1 MINQTYLKKLFTLAL
16 STTLLFS
23 SFVYA
28 DKNVISES
36 SREDISV
43 HKQNTISVSKATDNL
58 NESIKTIKEKIE
70 NKKVLDKD
78 IQKLT
83 DDINSLE
90 QATTFSNT
98 RGTKDSIAAVLNAE
112 ILLLH
117 IPNKDTSATSSAIDK
132 ARETLEIFGY
142 KAALPNEEIN
152 NQSGQ
157 EFDDSVKSNLVL
169 LNERIDFL
177 ENYLKDDP
185 NILSRPVDRVA
196 VPLSHIHT
204 YIRSHEIDYI
214 IALNDEDFKNEI
226 LSSFVRSEKILET
239 VINEVPDGLEKSK
252 YLASTVH
259 DAKSTLKIQEYS
271 DKSSKNNKIS
281 SKYYISTEQAGGSP
295 VKIIRTGQGTPIKL
309 VSHDITLPSK
319 DELKV
324 YGNGV
329 MYEDHERAY
338 IQKAFE
344 TIKIIKKNNDYY
356 ISILLPELPE
366 GFLWD
371 YSYYAMDY
379 QANYLCS
386 TSYFDL
392 DRHPGQKEWKLENVT
407 SEEIEKGA
415 FAYLTLS
422 TISTVTG
429 EEGLVNW
436 RIGTNHHEGYII
448 ESLDRF
454 TYYDYET
461 WLPFDN
467 SNYINGW
474 K

>member
-226 LSSFVRSEKILET
+226 LSSFIRAEKILET

-271 DKSSKNNKIS
+271 DKSSKNNKLHQNTI
-281 SKYYISTEQAGGSP
+281 YQLN
-295 VKIIRTGQGTPIKL
+295 KL
-309 VSHDITLPSK
+309 VVH
-319 DELKV
+319 
-324 YGNGV
+324 
-329 MYEDHERAY
+329 
-338 IQKAFE
+338 
-344 TIKIIKKNNDYY
+344 
-356 ISILLPELPE
+356 LL
-366 GFLWD
+366 
-371 YSYYAMDY
+371 
-379 QANYLCS
+379 
-386 TSYFDL
+386 
-392 DRHPGQKEWKLENVT
+392 R
-407 SEEIEKGA
+407 
-415 FAYLTLS
+415 
-422 TISTVTG
+422 
-429 EEGLVNW
+429 
-436 RIGTNHHEGYII
+436 
-448 ESLDRF
+448 
-454 TYYDYET
+454 
-461 WLPFDN
+461 
-467 SNYINGW
+467 
-474 K
+474 